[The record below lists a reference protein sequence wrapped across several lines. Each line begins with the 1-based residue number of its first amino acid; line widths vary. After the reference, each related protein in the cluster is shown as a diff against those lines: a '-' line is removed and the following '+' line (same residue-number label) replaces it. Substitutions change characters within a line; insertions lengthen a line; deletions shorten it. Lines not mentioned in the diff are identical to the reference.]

1 MTTMAMKVLGLAK
14 NAGRWFSPR
23 LGPSPAQSSP
33 APHSVNCCL
42 DLLGDVFED
51 IACRQM
57 CGRGLGLVRP
67 ITPEPTADDDM
78 DEDDDDDDWVFV
90 EDPIRAMFGPRA
102 PSPSSTTTTLVEGP
116 VAALALVD
124 TGPSDVHKDK
134 KSKKNK
140 KKKGKK
146 QPARCR
152 PAAAAAA
159 KKKTPWAKRPAW
171 QPAGGI

>member
-1 MTTMAMKVLGLAK
+1 MKVLGLAK

-33 APHSVNCCL
+33 APHSVNRCL
-42 DLLGDVFED
+42 DLLDDVFED
-51 IACRQM
+51 IAYRRM
-57 CGRGLGLVRP
+57 CGRGLGLIRP
-67 ITPEPTADDDM
+67 ITPEPTAEDDM
-78 DEDDDDDDWVFV
+78 DEDDDEDDWMFV
-90 EDPIRAMFGPRA
+90 EDPIRAIFAPPRPLALVDHHHPRRGPRRR
-102 PSPSSTTTTLVEGP
+102 
-116 VAALALVD
+116 LALVD
-124 TGPSDVHKDK
+124 TDPSDVHKDK

-146 QPARCR
+146 EPARCR

-159 KKKTPWAKRPAW
+159 KKKTPWGKRPAW